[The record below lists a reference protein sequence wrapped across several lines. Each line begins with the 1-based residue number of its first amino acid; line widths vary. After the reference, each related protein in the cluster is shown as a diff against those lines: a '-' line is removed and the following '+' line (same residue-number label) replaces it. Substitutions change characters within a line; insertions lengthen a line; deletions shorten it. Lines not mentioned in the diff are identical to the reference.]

1 MGQGKDRAVDK
12 ECGEKATRAS
22 WLRKISYFCTLKHD
36 KNNSN
41 YMKTNKIVLL
51 FSFVVLALV
60 SSSCVTTKHVRYLQ
74 DMPTEGLPISKTLE
88 ATVAP
93 FDELRIQV
101 VTKSGQNEELLKPF
115 NQLRVANAVGGA
127 NSNGN
132 TMLAGYLVDARG
144 NIQFPVLGDIHVAG
158 LTRLQLQDTIAAR
171 IVRNGYLKD
180 PLVVARFMNFKVF
193 FLSSSGGKVI
203 NVPNER
209 CTFLE
214 ALAMAGGLD
223 WYTRRD
229 RIGVMREVNG
239 RRVIHYLDPRSTDIF
254 DDDFFVL
261 QQNDI
266 IFTEER
272 SYKFFS
278 NNLSTVLG
286 LVSSLTSV
294 LAIYTMIYT
303 FIQKQGD

>member
-1 MGQGKDRAVDK
+1 
-12 ECGEKATRAS
+12 
-22 WLRKISYFCTLKHD
+22 
-36 KNNSN
+36 
-41 YMKTNKIVLL
+41 MKTNKIALF
-51 FSFVVLALV
+51 FSFIVLVLA

-74 DMPTEGLPISKTLE
+74 DMPTEGLPITKTLE

-101 VTKSGQNEELLKPF
+101 VTKSSLDDELLKPF
-115 NQLRVANAVGGA
+115 NQLHGA
-127 NSNGN
+127 GMNGGN
-132 TMLAGYLVDARG
+132 TGNGGNGSLSGYLVDVNG
-144 NIQFPVLGDIHVAG
+144 NIQFPVLGDLHVAG
-158 LTRLQLQDTIAAR
+158 LTRLQLQDTIASR
-171 IVRNGYLKD
+171 IKRNGYLKD

-193 FLSSSGGKVI
+193 FLSSAGGKVI

-229 RIGVMREVNG
+229 RIGVMREVDN
-239 RRVIHYLDPRSTDIF
+239 RRVVHYLDPRSTDIF
-254 DDDFFVL
+254 NDEFFVL

-272 SYKFFS
+272 PYKFFS

-294 LAIYTMIYT
+294 VAIYTMFYSL
-303 FIQKQGD
+303 FSKQNR